1 MRKKT
6 TLALMLISLSLMASG
21 LVADNQPEKKV
32 MNFIAV
38 MDLNCGPGIDKPV
51 CKSLTDV
58 RR

>member
-1 MRKKT
+1 
-6 TLALMLISLSLMASG
+6 MLISLSLMASG